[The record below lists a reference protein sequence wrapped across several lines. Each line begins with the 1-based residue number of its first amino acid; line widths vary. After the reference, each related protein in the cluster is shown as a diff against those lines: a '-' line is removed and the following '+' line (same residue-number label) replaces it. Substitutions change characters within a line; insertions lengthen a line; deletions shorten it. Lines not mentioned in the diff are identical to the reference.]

1 MSRLRLGTAA
11 PGAASISWPGMA
23 LPAPE
28 GRRRRLLAMGSSAL
42 AHAIAIGALVA
53 LAVLA
58 PPPEKE
64 EPLPI
69 QLLKEPPPPPPRVEA
84 KAEPAPVPAPAPA
97 PIPKPQA
104 QPAPAPK
111 ALAERRSVNFAPS
124 AQAVTPQVVNPTVI
138 AQAAPVVA
146 APTLKLDAGSV
157 TAPRDIS
164 RSAPAPID
172 AVQAVTSV
180 AAPRPTQFDVS
191 SASAPALRGPIQP
204 NAAAGPSV
212 GPRPVT
218 TGGASVGTGP
228 VNVGSGSSV
237 REGVASNRDVL
248 GTPDGPRL
256 ADVNTRVGQGNLRG
270 PGGEGTEIGGGAPD
284 CRDRAEVK
292 AYLGQVKERTVA
304 RWVAPPD
311 APDGETQATL
321 RWKLDV
327 GGSVSRAELVTA
339 ADPRLGKSVVD
350 ALRSAAPF
358 PPMSDR
364 VRCLAGEQIIG
375 TFILDS
381 TKARVAN

>member
-1 MSRLRLGTAA
+1 
-11 PGAASISWPGMA
+11 
-23 LPAPE
+23 
-28 GRRRRLLAMGSSAL
+28 
-42 AHAIAIGALVA
+42 V
-53 LAVLA
+53 
-58 PPPEKE
+58 
-64 EPLPI
+64 
-69 QLLKEPPPPPPRVEA
+69 
-84 KAEPAPVPAPAPA
+84 
-97 PIPKPQA
+97 
-104 QPAPAPK
+104 
-111 ALAERRSVNFAPS
+111 
-124 AQAVTPQVVNPTVI
+124 
-138 AQAAPVVA
+138 
-146 APTLKLDAGSV
+146 
-157 TAPRDIS
+157 
-164 RSAPAPID
+164 
-172 AVQAVTSV
+172 
-180 AAPRPTQFDVS
+180 
-191 SASAPALRGPIQP
+191 
-204 NAAAGPSV
+204 SV
-212 GPRPVT
+212 GD
-218 TGGASVGTGP
+218 
-228 VNVGSGSSV
+228 GSSV

-248 GTPDGPRL
+248 GSPDGPRL

-284 CRDRAEVK
+284 CRERAEVK

-381 TKARVAN
+381 QKARVAN